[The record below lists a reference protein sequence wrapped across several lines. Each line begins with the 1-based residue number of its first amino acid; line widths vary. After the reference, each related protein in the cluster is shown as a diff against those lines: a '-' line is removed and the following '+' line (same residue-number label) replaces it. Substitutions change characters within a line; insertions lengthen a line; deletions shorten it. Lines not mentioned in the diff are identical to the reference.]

1 MSLPKNLYRRG
12 DVWHYRFCLNG
23 QEFRGSCRTKDFKQ
37 AQEFYDRE
45 RASAWRLTVVKDKV
59 RRTWTE
65 TIQRWLAEHEHKR
78 SWRDDQRIAD
88 WWSEQ
93 FRRYK
98 VSYLDE
104 VTPDVV
110 KEIRDAELGRKHLRS
125 KNVERFV
132 SASTV
137 NRKLALLRAV
147 INAAHREYLW
157 LDSRPVFKGF
167 KEDNE
172 RVRYLE
178 PYEFARLV
186 QCLPEPYSN
195 MATFAVSTGLRRNN
209 VAGLKWEFVHLARKT
224 ATFPDL
230 VMKNGKPLT
239 IPLNETAMGA
249 IRRQLGRSDVWV
261 FPRLDGE
268 RVQDIPSKMWK
279 KALEQAGIENF
290 RWHDLRHTWASW
302 LRQSGSVGLD
312 LIQELGGWKQRS
324 MVQRYSH
331 LSVEHLAQSAGV
343 LDQIFSPN
351 AGVAQKLHIA

>member
-1 MSLPKNLYRRG
+1 MSLKQRNG
-12 DVWHYRFCLNG
+12 IWHYFIQING
-23 QEFRGSCRTKDFKQ
+23 KAFRGSCRTKDERQ
-37 AQEFYDRE
+37 AKEFYDRK
-45 RASAWRLTVVKDKV
+45 RAELWRVDVVGDKK
-59 RRTWTE
+59 RRTWGE
-65 TIQRWLAEHEHKR
+65 TLERWLSEHEGKK
-78 SWRDDQRIAD
+78 SWTDDNRYAK

-93 FRRYK
+93 FAKHRI
-98 VSYLDE
+98 VYLDE
-104 VTPDVV
+104 ITPDVV
-110 KEIRDAELGRKHLRS
+110 KVIRDAEIGRRHLRS
-125 KNVERFV
+125 VNVVRTI
-132 SASTV
+132 SPATV
-137 NRKLALLRAV
+137 NRKLALLRSV
-147 INAAHREYLW
+147 VNAAHREYLW

-178 PYEFARLV
+178 PHEFARLV
-186 QCLPEPYSN
+186 GYLPQPYGD

-209 VAGLKWEFVHLARKT
+209 VAGLRWEFVNMMRKT

-249 IRRQLGRSDVWV
+249 VRRQLGKNDVWV
-261 FPRLDGE
+261 FPRADGE
-268 RVQDIPSKMWK
+268 RVLEIPSKMWK
-279 KALEQAGIENF
+279 KALEKAGIENF

-343 LDQIFSPN
+343 LDGILVGQFG
-351 AGVAQKLHIA
+351 ATAQKLHNAK